1 MGNYIDKSD
10 FGLKMSNIRDQKEK
24 NMQKMIFAL
33 FSMMNKGSIVITNQK
48 NVPCLTSGKWER

>member
-1 MGNYIDKSD
+1 MGNYIDKGD

-48 NVPCLTSGKWER
+48 NVPCLTSGK